1 MGKYEEEVGM
11 PLKISVDL
19 PYPNLSEVKK
29 DVKMAAVIAPA
40 YASMHG
46 ELNSLLQYLYH
57 YFNFV
62 GEGDEETADI
72 IMGIALSEM
81 HHLKI
86 LGELLFRLGVD
97 PVFTKMPP
105 HCYNYYTSE
114 NVRYGKTPI
123 KMLIDD
129 VASEIY
135 AVKQYD
141 KIVSFI
147 TDEKVSAVLNRIALD
162 EEFHIKVLNGRINA
176 LGGDSV
182 QKF

>member
-1 MGKYEEEVGM
+1 M

-29 DVKMAAVIAPA
+29 DVKTAAVIAPA

-46 ELNSLLQYLYH
+46 ELNTILQYLYH

-62 GEGDEETADI
+62 GDGDEETADI
-72 IMGIALSEM
+72 IMGITLSEM
-81 HHLKI
+81 HHLQI
-86 LGELLFRLGVD
+86 LGELLLRLGVD

-105 HCYNYYTSE
+105 HCCNYYTSE
-114 NVRYGKTPI
+114 NVRYSKTPI

-129 VASEIY
+129 VSAEIY

-141 KIVSFI
+141 KIASAI
-147 TDEKVSAVLNRIALD
+147 TDEKVRAVINRIALD
-162 EEFHIKVLNGRINA
+162 EEFHVKVLNERIVA
-176 LGGDSV
+176 LGGNSV
-182 QKF
+182 KKF